1 MKIKTSELS
10 GGALDWAVAKC
21 EGRALSEPKNATN
34 ESVKGLRIP
43 FQLWDV
49 CCTYYKDELIKATP
63 SPIVVNRFGVDHSV
77 GAITPSISF
86 SDDRDKNARGSVDMF
101 YMSQDDAQQAAEAML
116 KGTIEDYYPSTN
128 WSQGGPI
135 IERERIQVFPHNGAM
150 EWCGVARAQ
159 REGYVALL
167 TKDGPTPLIA
177 AMRCYV
183 ASKLGDEVEIPEE
196 LLCQ

>member
-1 MKIKTSELS
+1 MR
-10 GGALDWAVAKC
+10 
-21 EGRALSEPKNATN
+21 GRALSEPKNATN

-49 CCTYYKDELIKATP
+49 RCTYYKDELIKATP
-63 SPIVVNRFGVDHSV
+63 LPDCCKQVWGRSLRR
-77 GAITPSISF
+77 AITPSISF

-116 KGTIEDYYPSTN
+116 KGTIEDYHPSTD

-135 IERERIQVFPHNGAM
+135 IERERIDIVSDPNGTAGWMALTYVNFSKVF
-150 EWCGVARAQ
+150 
-159 REGYVALL
+159 
-167 TKDGPTPLIA
+167 KSGPTPLIA

-183 ASKLGDEVEIPEE
+183 ASKLGDEAEIPEE
-196 LLCQ
+196 LL

>member
-1 MKIKTSELS
+1 MKTSELI
-10 GGALDWAVAKC
+10 GPALDWAVAKC
-21 EGRALSEPKNATN
+21 EGHALSEPKNATN

-49 CCTYYKDELIKATP
+49 RCTYYKDELIKATP

-116 KGTIEDYYPSTN
+116 KGTIEDYHPSTD
-128 WSQGGPI
+128 WDQGGPI
-135 IERERIQVFPHNGAM
+135 IEREAISLCPDEYIIGNER
-150 EWCGVARAQ
+150 WCAVMTNEGV
-159 REGYVALL
+159 GYESF
-167 TKDGPTPLIA
+167 GHTPLIA
-177 AMRCYV
+177 AMRCLV
-183 ASKLGDEVEIPEE
+183 ASKLGDEIEIEIPEE
-196 LLCQ
+196 LK

>member
-1 MKIKTSELS
+1 MKIKTSELIDEK
-10 GGALDWAVAKC
+10 LDWAVAKG

-49 CCTYYKDELIKATP
+49 RCTYYKDELIKATP

-116 KGTIEDYYPSTN
+116 KGTIEDYHPSTN

-135 IERERIQVFPHNGAM
+135 IEREGITLR
-150 EWCGVARAQ
+150 CGLHGWDAELEEFDAISH
-159 REGYVALL
+159 
-167 TKDGPTPLIA
+167 GPTPLIA
-177 AMRCYV
+177 AMRCLV

-196 LLCQ
+196 LK

>member
-1 MKIKTSELS
+1 MKIKTNELIYEK
-10 GGALDWAVAKC
+10 LDRAVAKC

-49 CCTYYKDELIKATP
+49 RCTYYKDELIKAIP

-77 GAITPSISF
+77 GAVTPSISF

-116 KGTIEDYYPSTN
+116 KGTIEDYHPSTD

-135 IERERIQVFPHNGAM
+135 IERERIELKGDGGTDWLASHNN
-150 EWCGVARAQ
+150 ESV
-159 REGYVALL
+159 EF
-167 TKDGPTPLIA
+167 GPTPLIA
-177 AMRCYV
+177 AMRCLV
-183 ASKLGDEVEIPEE
+183 ASKLGDEIEIPEE
-196 LLCQ
+196 LL